1 MGRVLDLLSNCEAN
15 MSSDST
21 APAHA
26 DLGLDPATRSVTDR
40 VRMATIPLLDEKG
53 VAILFD
59 MYVDGVWH
67 GSKRTLA
74 QCESYFKFIGEKDLT
89 ADRQGRR
96 KATR

>member
-1 MGRVLDLLSNCEAN
+1 

-21 APAHA
+21 SSAHA
-26 DLGLDPATRSVTDR
+26 DLGLDPAARWVTDR
-40 VRMATIPLLDEKG
+40 LRMATVPLLDEKG

-74 QCESYFKFIGEKDLT
+74 QCESYFKFIGEQDLT
-89 ADRQGRR
+89 ADRQDRR
-96 KATR
+96 KAMR